1 MFFDQF
7 IKACKA
13 YGKRQSNVLGELGI
27 PKSNGTNWKNGIT
40 PTAATRKL
48 LAEYFNVPVEWFNGD
63 DPFPSVLDTKK
74 EPDTSTV
81 SSSVIEFA
89 IRYDSLSVA
98 DKHRVLEYMALL
110 QLAER
115 ERSKAPLENEPNP

>member
-1 MFFDQF
+1 MFSTQF
-7 IKACKA
+7 AKACAA
-13 YGKRQSNVLGELGI
+13 YGKSQGKILTELDI
-27 PKSNGTNWKNGIT
+27 PRSNGSNWKRGIM
-40 PTAATRKL
+40 PTKATRKL
-48 LAEYFNVPVEWFNGD
+48 IAKYFNVPIEWFDTD

-74 EPDTSTV
+74 EPDTTTV

-115 ERSKAPLENEPNP
+115 EKPKDPLENEPNP